1 MTIFFL
7 SLSRSKTLRTYSKLL
22 FLKTR
27 MSLWSTA
34 ARCNFRFYEV
44 KNGAME
50 TILGPIQR
58 PFVSVTALF
67 VLREDVE
74 YVTIN
79 PDSTIN
85 FVGEN
90 SAAWCDSNL
99 RHPARLSSFV
109 PWKKKEEKKN
119 YEIFSFHANPFKTF
133 FLSFLPPRQIYVRD
147 FVRIWISSL
156 TFSGIYLFD
165 HGPHGIWIII
175 FACWFN
181 YWIKRR
187 ILKMSISASSDRRF
201 WRNRYRWKRRPIGSL
216 WRHRAQS
223 QRSTNAKKRET
234 SSEKGDSSYDVIL
247 IEKRRTRC
255 SILLRCTSF
264 HAIIYYNI
272 CTYST

>member
-1 MTIFFL
+1 
-7 SLSRSKTLRTYSKLL
+7 
-22 FLKTR
+22 
-27 MSLWSTA
+27 
-34 ARCNFRFYEV
+34 
-44 KNGAME
+44 ME

-181 YWIKRR
+181 YWIKRK
-187 ILKMSISASSDRRF
+187 ILKVSISLKATAD
-201 WRNRYRWKRRPIGSL
+201 WLPLTPLGAI
-216 WRHRAQS
+216 
-223 QRSTNAKKRET
+223 STINERE
-234 SSEKGDSSYDVIL
+234 
-247 IEKRRTRC
+247 EKRNEQWKGRFF
-255 SILLRCTSF
+255 LRCNSYRKTEDTLLHSLALHIF
-264 HAIIYYNI
+264 PRYYLL
-272 CTYST
+272 

>member
-1 MTIFFL
+1 MTISFL

-165 HGPHGIWIII
+165 HRPHGIWIII

>member
-1 MTIFFL
+1 MILELSWRFKLTIFFL
-7 SLSRSKTLRTYSKLL
+7 SFSRSKTLRTYSKLL

-90 SAAWCDSNL
+90 SAAGCDSNL

-119 YEIFSFHANPFKTF
+119 YEIFSFHANLSLKPS
-133 FLSFLPPRQIYVRD
+133 SFLFSPLDKFMSAILSGYEYLVWRFPVFIY
-147 FVRIWISSL
+147 
-156 TFSGIYLFD
+156 
-165 HGPHGIWIII
+165 
-175 FACWFN
+175 
-181 YWIKRR
+181 
-187 ILKMSISASSDRRF
+187 SIMD
-201 WRNRYRWKRRPIGSL
+201 PM
-216 WRHRAQS
+216 
-223 QRSTNAKKRET
+223 E
-234 SSEKGDSSYDVIL
+234 SEL
-247 IEKRRTRC
+247 
-255 SILLRCTSF
+255 
-264 HAIIYYNI
+264 
-272 CTYST
+272 